1 MKQSTAKKVKGAL
14 RIALLVIAAA
24 VVGVNLYA
32 MNASRLAGNALP
44 MPFGVGVAVVLS
56 GSMEPE
62 LSVGDLV
69 IVTESEDYAEQD
81 VIVFQQ
87 GSMAVTHRIVSI
99 SEEEV
104 ITKGDAN
111 NAEDEPITLSQIKG
125 RVAFVIPLVGHLVNL
140 IKTPIGT
147 LVIIALAVFLLER
160 SFNADKEKDKKQL
173 DDIRAEIEKLKQ
185 QQNQ

>member
-1 MKQSTAKKVKGAL
+1 MKQSIAKKVKGAL

-111 NAEDEPITLSQIKG
+111 NAPDEPISPSQIKG
-125 RVAFVIPLVGHLVNL
+125 RVALVIPLVGHLVNV
-140 IKTPIGT
+140 IKTPVGT
-147 LVIIALAVFLLER
+147 LVVLGLAIWLLER
-160 SFNADKEKDKKQL
+160 SFHAEKQKDAQQL
-173 DDIRAEIEKLKQ
+173 DAIRAEIEKLKQ